1 MAKERNDLKAGIF
14 IVVSIALI
22 MTVVLS
28 IKGLGRLFDPAHRR
42 TVSFK
47 LADDLSGLRVGD
59 EVRLGGFKIGT
70 VEEIDVMQLPPGALP
85 KPATAPSSRP
95 ASQPADDRLRIVVRF
110 AIPRKYELR
119 EDAHI
124 AIQTTIT
131 GAASLNIESLGQ
143 GAKVESEKFVLA
155 GFPSAMSALL
165 ANLGEASPQ
174 FGPIA
179 ATARE
184 TLVAA
189 KETIHNV
196 NGAVTDVRQQVIP
209 KTSETI
215 VTYKDAGAH
224 VRDLLGDTKMDLR
237 DTIASVK
244 DATGT
249 LKTKLPEAMDKANAL
264 LTKLNT
270 TIEDAKGSLEDV
282 KSAVAN
288 TKEITAQVRDV
299 VGGNR
304 GKLDSMIASL
314 KTTGDNLKAASSE
327 IRRSPWRLLYKPGK
341 GEMANLNLYDSA
353 RQFADGANNLSD
365 AAAAL
370 RDALTHKSAD
380 PEEIQKLIDK
390 LDKSFASFN
399 DVENKLWSEVKE

>member
-1 MAKERNDLKAGIF
+1 MVKERNDLKAGVF
-14 IVVSIALI
+14 IIISIALI
-22 MTVVLS
+22 MTIVLS
-28 IKGLGRLFDPAHRR
+28 IKGLGRFFDPSNRR

-70 VEEIDVMQLPPGALP
+70 IQDIDVIRVSPRDVSPPATRP
-85 KPATAPSSRP
+85 SSQPATAP
-95 ASQPADDRLRIVVRF
+95 ADDLLRIVVHF

-119 EDAHI
+119 EDARI

-131 GAASLNIESLGQ
+131 GTASLNIESLGEGPAVQ
-143 GAKVESEKFVLA
+143 SDQYVLT
-155 GFPSAMSALL
+155 GRPSAMSALL
-165 ANLGEASPQ
+165 ASLGEASPQ

-179 ATARE
+179 AN
-184 TLVAA
+184 A
-189 KETIHNV
+189 KDALALAKQTIGNV
-196 NGAVTDVRQQVIP
+196 NGAVTDIRAQVIP

-237 DTIASVK
+237 ETIASVK
-244 DATGT
+244 GATAT
-249 LKTKLPEAMDKANAL
+249 LKEKLPEAMDKANAL
-264 LTKLNT
+264 LTKLNS
-270 TIEDAKGSLEDV
+270 TIEEAKGSLEDV
-282 KSAVAN
+282 KLAIGN

-365 AAAAL
+365 AATAL
-370 RDALTHKSAD
+370 RDALTHKTAD
-380 PEEIQKLIDK
+380 PEEIQKLIEK
-390 LDKSFASFN
+390 LDKSFASFSE
-399 DVENKLWSEVKE
+399 VENKLWSEVKE